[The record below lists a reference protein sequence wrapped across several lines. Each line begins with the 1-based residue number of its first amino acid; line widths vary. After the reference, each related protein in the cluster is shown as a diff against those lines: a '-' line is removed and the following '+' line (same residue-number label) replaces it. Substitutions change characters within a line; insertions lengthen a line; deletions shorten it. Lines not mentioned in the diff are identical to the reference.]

1 MGPCYSNFPLM
12 MTKTIITET
21 KTTAKTKTKTKTN
34 CWPPE
39 PTQQWFL
46 LGDDAP
52 RCSRRGRLH
61 DCLHNCMI
69 ACMCITAWL
78 HNCMIACMCLIA
90 WLPDYF
96 TPQLPNCIFCQ
107 TGYLPGWRGVLR
119 GVRGGEGWLSTPRLT
134 LPSGWCCSGS
144 HLGFDF
150 NYSISLSSNIVDI
163 RLGEWQCEYS
173 PPNCSMLSFT
183 HCRAISWSNIPEN
196 YSNYLFCQI

>member
-1 MGPCYSNFPLM
+1 ML
-12 MTKTIITET
+12 ITET
-21 KTTAKTKTKTKTN
+21 KTTAKTKTKTKTKTN

-96 TPQLPNCIFCQ
+96 TPQLPNCIFALLLNC
-107 TGYLPGWRGVLR
+107 TIIYLPNWIFAWLKRCLERGER
-119 GVRGGEGWLSTPRLT
+119 RWRLT
-134 LPSGWCCSGS
+134 EHAPADSPIRVMLFGFPPGFWLWLFYFSQLQYCWYQIGRMTMWVFPTKLFNVVFHPLQS
-144 HLGFDF
+144 HQL
-150 NYSISLSSNIVDI
+150 VKHP
-163 RLGEWQCEYS
+163 WK
-173 PPNCSMLSFT
+173 
-183 HCRAISWSNIPEN
+183 
-196 YSNYLFCQI
+196 LF